1 MIHLFYYSGGTIMNL
16 TAARPSLSKSITG
29 IKVQS
34 GAVYALIIILAMIAF
49 EVFNYSTTAFSL
61 QDLLGD
67 LKFAGIPW
75 STFLALAFCGID
87 FAGVAKLIAP
97 DNRRMEIKE
106 SWYLF
111 GAWLIAATANAALTW
126 WGVSVAISSHA
137 LKSSSIIDS
146 ETLTRTVPLFVA
158 IMVWV
163 LRILIIASLT
173 SALERLT
180 GKGKA
185 ADRSGF
191 AVNYSSEDS
200 SNRSSSPS
208 RPVSGITMTRIN
220 NPVTSNASRT
230 SRTNTGTYVS
240 FKDNVQHRS
249 KF

>member
-1 MIHLFYYSGGTIMNL
+1 MNL
-16 TAARPSLSKSITG
+16 TAARPSLNKSITG

-34 GAVYALIIILAMIAF
+34 GTVYALIIILAMIAF

-67 LKFAGIPW
+67 LKFAGVPW

-137 LKSSSIIDS
+137 LKSSSIIDA

-185 ADRSGF
+185 AERSNNP
-191 AVNYSSEDS
+191 VNFSYEDS
-200 SNRSSSPS
+200 SSRSSSPS
-208 RPVSGITMTRIN
+208 HPVSGITMTRIN
-220 NPVTSNASRT
+220 NPAASSASRS
-230 SRTNTGTYVS
+230 SRSNTGAYVS